1 MAWIILGIYIIG
13 VVISALVFPRLFPY
27 EEGEW
32 EMICG
37 ELMPVSEE
45 EHKMNVSAM
54 CFIWPLIWVLIV
66 IIVLPIKSI
75 ECLCEVM
82 WRSKK

>member
-27 EEGEW
+27 EEGMW
-32 EMICG
+32 EIFEG
-37 ELMPVSEE
+37 EAMPIDEE
-45 EHKMNVSAM
+45 EHKMNITAL
-54 CFIWPLIWVLIV
+54 CFIWPLIWILIV
-66 IIVLPIKSI
+66 IIVLPVKGI